1 MEVGKKIM
9 DDEIVPFGKII
20 SNTFS
25 NIKAE
30 DIHNTNQITDAWKK
44 TLCSIKG
51 TGSLLKPANQYE
63 GQNLYTHSRIIDLKN
78 GVLLVEADH
87 PGWIQLLQMHK
98 NYILKGLQKASP
110 NLKINTIAFRL
121 KGKKGELYDAEE
133 NKTSVEKVRTNIK
146 EKIDEEEKRLSK
158 SESNLNLNEKVE
170 SNNCKKSEL
179 PPELST
185 LFNDLK
191 KSVLTNS
198 KK

>member
-1 MEVGKKIM
+1 M
-9 DDEIVPFGKII
+9 DDEIVSFGNII
-20 SNTFS
+20 SNTFK
-25 NIKAE
+25 NIKSE
-30 DIHNTNQITDAWKK
+30 DIQNTNQITDAWEK

-51 TGSLLKPANQYE
+51 AGSSLKPANQYE
-63 GQNLYTHSRIIDLKN
+63 GQNLYAHSRILDLKN

-98 NYILKGLQKASP
+98 NYILKGIQKASP

-133 NKTSVEKVRTNIK
+133 NKTSVEKVRSNIQ
-146 EKIDEEEKRLSK
+146 EKIEEEEKRLSE
-158 SESNLNLNEKVE
+158 SELNFNPDEKDK

-179 PPELST
+179 PPELSN
-185 LFNDLK
+185 LFDDLK